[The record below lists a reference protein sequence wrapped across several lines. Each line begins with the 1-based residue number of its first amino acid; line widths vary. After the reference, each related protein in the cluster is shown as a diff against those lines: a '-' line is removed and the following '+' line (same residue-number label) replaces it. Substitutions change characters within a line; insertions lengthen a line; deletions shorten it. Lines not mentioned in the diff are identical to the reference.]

1 MAFHAR
7 VMSIRAPWSFEVIAD
22 LLAEYGEVHVSL
34 KERSGLRSCA
44 PSERPC
50 LPKVLLLLSHLLHP
64 SRATGEVDFSTAYP
78 ACQHMAH
85 RADRR
90 WSGVFTGSSS
100 PLQRGMSA
108 SSLAPQASRLADR
121 RSAVSLVPS
130 QGTGDRGPT
139 QAWNIYKLGISTSM
153 RQRNQ
158 AVASRSGERRQLV
171 RASTPQAQ
179 VNTTAKTRATGAV
192 RRCLLSPSF
201 SGSTRS
207 SPHGTS
213 PGSSDRSTAG
223 RRETAPSNHAAI
235 LTLRKAKPKKV
246 TSACSL

>member
-139 QAWNIYKLGISTSM
+139 QAWNIYKHASKESGGSFPLWREKTTRPSFHSASSSKYDSKDSCY
-153 RQRNQ
+153 R
-158 AVASRSGERRQLV
+158 SRSPMSPVSFLFWV
-171 RASTPQAQ
+171 DQ
-179 VNTTAKTRATGAV
+179 VQPTWDEPREFGQV
-192 RRCLLSPSF
+192 DS
-201 SGSTRS
+201 
-207 SPHGTS
+207 
-213 PGSSDRSTAG
+213 
-223 RRETAPSNHAAI
+223 RETGDSSLEPRRHSNTAQG
-235 LTLRKAKPKKV
+235 
-246 TSACSL
+246 